1 MPWEGVELDRT
12 DRDAEDAWPTQE
24 LTARSRSSGRSQKD
38 YGTVWCET
46 VHDRGPEVIFPIPDH
61 DEDQLGRRTAAVE
74 KVDDWRAPEQLT
86 MMMTMSVTISRVESK
101 ESR

>member
-12 DRDAEDAWPTQE
+12 DDDAEDGWPTQE
-24 LTARSRSSGRSQKD
+24 PTARSRSSGRSQKD
-38 YGTVWCET
+38 CGTVWCET
-46 VHDRGPEVIFPIPDH
+46 VHDRGSEVIFPIPDH

-74 KVDDWRAPEQLT
+74 KVDDWRAPEQPM
-86 MMMTMSVTISRVESK
+86 MMMTMSVMISRAESK